1 MLREVREFLQARGPS
16 EAAAVARHLGTD
28 VSAAR
33 GMLEFLEQRGQV
45 RRIEMACG
53 GGGCGGC
60 GGCGSRKAQRTEAE
74 ETVIFWSAGM
84 KKGLETGET
93 ER

>member
-1 MLREVREFLQARGPS
+1 MLRDLREFLQARGPS

-60 GGCGSRKAQRTEAE
+60 GGCGSSRTQRMETEQ
-74 ETVIFWSAGM
+74 TVIFWSAGM
-84 KKGLETGET
+84 RTDLETGEA